1 LRRNLAKKE
10 VYCMPLLDPHSY
22 YDSSQARTRHARISW
37 FVDFERRLLDGK
49 VTLEFEQPA
58 HGVLDLD
65 SKALTVKSARTKY
78 GAEIPFEIGA
88 HDEILGERLR
98 LNLPSPT
105 SEVTIEYATSP
116 EAVALQWLEPAQ
128 TEGKKHPFLYSQCQ
142 AIHARTIAPLQDT
155 PHCRISYTAEVTVP
169 EELAAVMSAGPAGE
183 RKGDKPGTKTFL
195 FEMPQPIPPYL
206 LALAAGNLRERDL
219 STRSRVWAEPETL
232 DRAGWE
238 FAGIEEMIR
247 TAEELFG
254 PYEWDRY
261 DMLVLPPSFPYGG
274 MENPRMTFLT
284 PTIIAGD
291 RSLVDVVGH
300 ELAHSWTGNLVTN
313 ASMEHFWLN
322 EGATTW
328 AERRILEALHGKDA
342 AVLSWAIGQKALD
355 GSIERFGADSP
366 LTALRTRLEGI
377 DPDDAFSSVP
387 YEKGARLLAAIERSV
402 GRERFDCFVRDY
414 ITRFRFTSITTEEFM
429 DFLEKKLPGA
439 AAAVDARKW
448 LDEPGMPAN
457 APVFVSPRL
466 EQIVAAAE
474 AFGGG
479 QRPSDA
485 EIAGWNPA
493 ETLIFLQNLPRELDS
508 ESLAWLDSKLKLT
521 GRGNYEILVE
531 WLTIAAGSDYEP
543 VFPKIREVLSRV
555 GRMKYLRPLFLA
567 MGRHERTRALG
578 REIYSGVKPTY
589 HSLSQRVV
597 ESVMAKWEE

>member
-1 LRRNLAKKE
+1 MR
-10 VYCMPLLDPHSY
+10 LDPHSY
-22 YDSSQARTRHARISW
+22 YDTDQPKVRHISLEW
-37 FVDFERRLLDGK
+37 LVDFDQHQIDGS
-49 VTLEFEQPA
+49 VTLDLEKPSGGE
-58 HGVLDLD
+58 LDLD
-65 SKALTVKSARTKY
+65 SKELSIRSVFTPDAAPV
-78 GAEIPFEIGA
+78 PFELGEA
-88 HDEILGERLR
+88 DEILGRRLR
-98 LNLPSPT
+98 LHLRPGTKSI
-105 SEVTIEYATSP
+105 TIEYRTSP
-116 EAVALQWLEPAQ
+116 EAIALQWLTPEQ
-128 TEGKKHPFLYSQCQ
+128 TEGKKHPFLYTQCQ
-142 AIHARTIAPLQDT
+142 AIHARTIVPLQDT
-155 PHCRISYTAEVTVP
+155 PRVRVTYTAAVTVP
-169 EELAAVMSAGPAGE
+169 ESLSAVMSAGPAGA
-183 RKGDKPGTKTFL
+183 RKGDPAGTRTWL